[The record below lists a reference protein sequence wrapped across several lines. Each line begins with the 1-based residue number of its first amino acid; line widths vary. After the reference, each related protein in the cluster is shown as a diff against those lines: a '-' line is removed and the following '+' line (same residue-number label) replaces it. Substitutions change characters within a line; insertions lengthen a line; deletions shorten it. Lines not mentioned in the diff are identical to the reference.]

1 MGNPDIAQPLSLN
14 YGSDTL
20 RFSKQAIHI
29 YSESFSTCINKE
41 TLSTK
46 SQPAQSAKKMQ
57 RKCKESAKMMH
68 R

>member
-14 YGSDTL
+14 FGSDTL
-20 RFSKQAIHI
+20 RSSKQAIRIH
-29 YSESFSTCINKE
+29 SESFSTCINKE

-57 RKCKESAKMMH
+57 RKCKNDA
-68 R
+68 